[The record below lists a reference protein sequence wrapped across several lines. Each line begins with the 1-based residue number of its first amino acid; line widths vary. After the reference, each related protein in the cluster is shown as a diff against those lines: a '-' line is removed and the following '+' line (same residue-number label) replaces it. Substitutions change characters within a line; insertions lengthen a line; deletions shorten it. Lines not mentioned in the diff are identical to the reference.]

1 MVSCDCPDHVVPIQE
16 ILRKE
21 QVIMATTIQR
31 AKGTKK
37 EMKMSDTMVSPAGAG
52 VYGGKVKKNVK
63 DPFGTDPIERVGKFS
78 LPLATSLPEALEMVK
93 NSAEDVVFW
102 FNHGRKLQ
110 ARVYAT
116 SKLDFD
122 LGSKE
127 MNDLF
132 DQYNQAL
139 ESMQSKDDTK
149 ERQEQI
155 KQFVLSIPKF
165 KELSAKLDEVRA
177 GGGLREVDINF
188 AETELIKPSGIRGRR
203 KATTATGETVEVETE
218 DEE

>member
-1 MVSCDCPDHVVPIQE
+1 
-16 ILRKE
+16 
-21 QVIMATTIQR
+21 MATTIQR
-31 AKGTKK
+31 AKSTDKVK
-37 EMKMSDTMVSPAGAG
+37 KMSDTATITTAGI
-52 VYGGKVKKNVK
+52 YGGKVKKNVK

-78 LPLATSLPEALEMVK
+78 LPLATNLPEALEMVK
-93 NSAEDVVFW
+93 NSADDVVFW
-102 FNHGRKLQ
+102 FNHGRKQQ

-155 KQFVLSIPKF
+155 KMFVLSIPKF
-165 KELSAKLDEVRA
+165 KDLSAKLDEVRA
-177 GGGLREVDINF
+177 GGGLKEVDIDF
-188 AETELIKPSGIRGRR
+188 SQTELVKPSGIRGRR
-203 KATTATGETVEVETE
+203 KATATGEAEIETE